1 MYTHQMA
8 TKVKEIAH
16 PGTEAIV
23 QAKVDPDPTVGQDI
37 NTETIVLTG
46 ATDHARIVKHTI
58 QTPKTDRTHP
68 IKT

>member
-1 MYTHQMA
+1 MYSKQMA

-37 NTETIVLTG
+37 NTKTIVLTELQ
-46 ATDHARIVKHTI
+46 IMLLW
-58 QTPKTDRTHP
+58 
-68 IKT
+68 